1 MLLMVL
7 WDSMHSA
14 ASVDRSFTALCNKAA
29 KHTPQ
34 RSMSRHQ
41 SSSLTSSGL
50 LPPSTPSAALPL
62 TWMGDEAPHLI
73 ASRSLET
80 LTHLTHA
87 NHQAA
92 LFFLREDRS
101 RKGNKRVPIQILLGL
116 LEKDAMLE
124 HAPLLNELLAL
135 LQSVS
140 KPLTTAQPGKDGTG
154 AVLDS
159 TYDNMEVPGIA
170 SERLAAIVR
179 PLQTPMTSRA
189 FQHTL
194 AVASH
199 LSHLPGAHESIS
211 AALQNAAQQASY
223 ALVSHLEAVI
233 ASLPEVATDA
243 VANDQNSQPKA
254 DAQAPSEPMATEPA
268 SSPVPSTSLPLA
280 RLASPTS
287 SQAELLRCL
296 RALDYLYMGK

>member
-1 MLLMVL
+1 
-7 WDSMHSA
+7 
-14 ASVDRSFTALCNKAA
+14 
-29 KHTPQ
+29 
-34 RSMSRHQ
+34 
-41 SSSLTSSGL
+41 
-50 LPPSTPSAALPL
+50 
-62 TWMGDEAPHLI
+62 
-73 ASRSLET
+73 
-80 LTHLTHA
+80 
-87 NHQAA
+87 
-92 LFFLREDRS
+92 
-101 RKGNKRVPIQILLGL
+101 
-116 LEKDAMLE
+116 MLE

-233 ASLPEVATDA
+233 ASLPEVAADA

-254 DAQAPSEPMATEPA
+254 DAQALSEPMATEPA